1 MSKLIEAAQAIKDAC
16 NPANCNDCPL
26 TDEAGR
32 CVRVNGGLRRLS
44 MKETINKLTVFLT
57 CLCIALAVGLGVA
70 THRLVEARQ
79 TVDRQ
84 ERQLKELYGQVNELT
99 LQYVEIVKWIQTHSK

>member
-1 MSKLIEAAQAIKDAC
+1 
-16 NPANCNDCPL
+16 
-26 TDEAGR
+26 
-32 CVRVNGGLRRLS
+32 

-57 CLCIALAVGLGVA
+57 CLSVALCIALGIT
-70 THRLVEARQ
+70 THWLQEARQ

-99 LQYVEIVKWIQTHSK
+99 LQYVEIVKRINNHGGLK

>member
-1 MSKLIEAAQAIKDAC
+1 
-16 NPANCNDCPL
+16 
-26 TDEAGR
+26 
-32 CVRVNGGLRRLS
+32 

-57 CLCIALAVGLGVA
+57 CLCIALAVGWGV
-70 THRLVEARQ
+70 TQHKLTEARQ

-99 LQYVEIVKWIQTHSK
+99 LQYVEIIKRIQNHGEKDSVR

>member
-1 MSKLIEAAQAIKDAC
+1 MD
-16 NPANCNDCPL
+16 
-26 TDEAGR
+26 
-32 CVRVNGGLRRLS
+32 GGMLRRQS

-57 CLCIALAVGLGVA
+57 CLCIALAVGLGVT

-79 TVDRQ
+79 VVDKQ

-99 LQYVEIVKWIQTHSK
+99 LQYVEIVKRIQKHGQN

>member
-1 MSKLIEAAQAIKDAC
+1 MKNKIVVA
-16 NPANCNDCPL
+16 
-26 TDEAGR
+26 
-32 CVRVNGGLRRLS
+32 LS
-44 MKETINKLTVFLT
+44 

-70 THRLVEARQ
+70 THQLVEARA

-99 LQYVEIVKWIQTHSK
+99 LQYVEIVKRLQRHGGQ